1 MKIETERKLVISA
14 YVTQFTNAQSCLCHA
29 STGDHFWK
37 SGGVVKPMTSRRS
50 KLITWLAAAFGFV
63 ATVSVASAQDWYYIN
78 RQPAPLSVAQ
88 DMAARNLPF
97 GYYWLQANGNWG
109 FEGNSDVVGNIYG
122 RRPSLSERG
131 RLYSPG
137 ELLR

>member
-1 MKIETERKLVISA
+1 
-14 YVTQFTNAQSCLCHA
+14 
-29 STGDHFWK
+29 
-37 SGGVVKPMTSRRS
+37 MTSGRS
-50 KLITWLAAAFGFV
+50 KIIACLAAVLGLV

-78 RQPAPLSVAQ
+78 GQPASLDVAQ
-88 DMAARNLPF
+88 AMAARGLPF
-97 GYYWLQANGNWG
+97 GYYWLQPNGNWG
-109 FEGNSDVVGNIYG
+109 FAGNPDAVDNIYG

>member
-1 MKIETERKLVISA
+1 MKSMSSIRSTLVA
-14 YVTQFTNAQSCLCHA
+14 GL
-29 STGDHFWK
+29 
-37 SGGVVKPMTSRRS
+37 M
-50 KLITWLAAAFGFV
+50 AALGLV
-63 ATVSVASAQDWYYIN
+63 AAVSVARAQDGYYIN

-88 DMAARNLPF
+88 VMAARGLPY

-131 RLYSPG
+131 QLYSPG
-137 ELLR
+137 EIIRGW